1 VGRTFVTG
9 ATGFIG
15 GALAPR
21 LIERGDDIVG
31 LARSDASAAKLAER
45 GIAVARGDVLDEDSL
60 VAGMAGAELVY
71 HCAGINSHCPPDPK
85 LLLKVNAL
93 GPDLV
98 MRAAARAGVRR
109 VVFTS
114 SAASVGEAHGTVG
127 HELSVHRG
135 SYLSVYDR
143 SKHEG
148 EQAAFAAAHRT
159 GVELVAVCPSSVQG
173 PGRKTGNGKL
183 IVDYLNGKLPAF
195 VDTYVSVVDIADCT
209 EAHVLAAEHGRAGAR
224 YVLNGATIT
233 AHEALE
239 LIAELSGVREHVRIV
254 PPAVARSAAALLEAV
269 YAVRGRTPS
278 LCRARIRTFLHGHRY
293 DGSLATRELG
303 LAYTPVR
310 ETFRR
315 TIEWAVGEGLVER
328 ELLLPVE

>member
-1 VGRTFVTG
+1 MGRTFVTG

-31 LARSDASAAKLAER
+31 LARSDASAAKLAAR

-60 VAGMAGAELVY
+60 AAGMAGCELVY
-71 HCAGINSHCPPDPK
+71 HCAGINSHCPPDAK
-85 LLLKVNAL
+85 LLLRVNAL
-93 GPDLV
+93 GPELV

-114 SAASVGEAHGTVG
+114 SAASVGEPHGTVG
-127 HELSVHRG
+127 HEGSVHRG

-159 GVELVAVCPSSVQG
+159 GVELVAICPSSVQG

-183 IVDYLNGKLPAF
+183 IVDYLNGNLPAF

-209 EAHVLAAEHGRAGAR
+209 EAHVLAAERGRAGAR

-233 AHEALE
+233 SSEALE
-239 LIAELSGVREHVRIV
+239 LIAEVSGVRRHVRIV
-254 PPAVARSAAALLEAV
+254 PAPVARSAAALLEAV

-310 ETFRR
+310 ETFQR
-315 TIEWAVGEGLVER
+315 TIDWAVGEGLVEP

>member
-1 VGRTFVTG
+1 MARTFVTG

-21 LIERGDDIVG
+21 LVERGDDLVG
-31 LARSDASAAKLAER
+31 LARSDASAAKLAAR
-45 GIAVARGDVLDEDSL
+45 GIAVARGNVLDEASL
-60 VAGMAGAELVY
+60 AAGMAGSELVY
-71 HCAGINSHCPPDPK
+71 HCAGINSHCPPDPE

-93 GPDLV
+93 GPELV
-98 MRAAARAGVRR
+98 VRAAARAGVRR

-114 SAASVGEAHGTVG
+114 SAASVGEHHGTVG
-127 HELSVHRG
+127 DERSVHRG

-159 GVELVAVCPSSVQG
+159 GVELVAICPSSVQG

-183 IVDYLNGKLPAF
+183 ILDYLNGKLPAF

-209 EAHVLAAEHGRAGAR
+209 EAHVLAAERGRAGAR

-233 AHEALE
+233 SGEALE
-239 LIAELSGVREHVRIV
+239 LIAELSGVRRPVRIV
-254 PPAVARSAAALLEAV
+254 RPAVARSAAALLEAV

-293 DGSLATRELG
+293 DGTLATRELG
-303 LAYTPVR
+303 VAYTPVR

>member
-31 LARSDASAAKLAER
+31 LARSETSAAKLTDRA
-45 GIAVARGDVLDEDSL
+45 IAVARGDVLDEDSL
-60 VAGMAGAELVY
+60 VAGMAGCDLVY
-71 HCAGINSHCPPDPK
+71 HCAGINSHCPPDAK
-85 LLLKVNAL
+85 LLLRVNAL
-93 GPDLV
+93 GPELV
-98 MRAAARAGVRR
+98 VRAAARAGVRR

-114 SAASVGEAHGTVG
+114 SAASVGEPHGTVG
-127 HELSVHRG
+127 DERSVHRG

-173 PGRKTGNGKL
+173 PGRNAGNGKL

-209 EAHVLAAEHGRAGAR
+209 EAHVLAAARGRAGAR

-233 AHEALE
+233 SGEALE

-328 ELLLPVE
+328 ELVLPVE

>member
-1 VGRTFVTG
+1 VGRIFVTG

-15 GALAPR
+15 GALATR
-21 LIERGDDIVG
+21 LLERDVELVA
-31 LARSDASAAKLAER
+31 LARSDESAAKLAGR
-45 GIAVARGDVLDEDSL
+45 GVAVARGDVLDEESL
-60 VAGMAGAELVY
+60 VDAMAGCELVY
-71 HCAGINSHCPPDPK
+71 HCAGINSHCPPDAK
-85 LLLKVNAL
+85 LLLRVNAL

-98 MRAAARAGVRR
+98 VRAAARAGVRR

-114 SAASVGEAHGTVG
+114 SAASVGEAPGTVG
-127 HELSVHRG
+127 HEGSVHRG

-159 GVELVAVCPSSVQG
+159 GVQLVAICPSSVQG
-173 PGRKTGNGKL
+173 PGRKAGNGKL
-183 IVDYLNGKLPAF
+183 IMDYLNGKLPAF

-209 EAHVLAAEHGRAGAR
+209 EAHLLAAERGRPGAR

-233 AHEALE
+233 SGEALE
-239 LIAELSGVREHVRIV
+239 LIAELSGVRERVRIV
-254 PPAVARSAAALLEAV
+254 PPAVALAAATLAEGA
-269 YAVRGRTPS
+269 YRVRGRTPS
-278 LCRARIRTFLHGHRY
+278 LCRGRVRTFLHGHRY

-303 LAYTPVR
+303 LVYTPVA

-315 TIEWAVGEGLVER
+315 TIEWADQEGLVTR
-328 ELLLPVE
+328 PLVRPT

>member
-1 VGRTFVTG
+1 
-9 ATGFIG
+9 
-15 GALAPR
+15 
-21 LIERGDDIVG
+21 
-31 LARSDASAAKLAER
+31 
-45 GIAVARGDVLDEDSL
+45 
-60 VAGMAGAELVY
+60 
-71 HCAGINSHCPPDPK
+71 
-85 LLLKVNAL
+85 
-93 GPDLV
+93 

-114 SAASVGEAHGTVG
+114 SAASVGEPHGTVG
-127 HELSVHRG
+127 HEGSVHRG

-159 GVELVAVCPSSVQG
+159 GVELVAICPSSVQG

-209 EAHVLAAEHGRAGAR
+209 EAHLLAAERGRAGAR

-233 AHEALE
+233 SGEALE

-254 PPAVARSAAALLEAV
+254 PPPVARSAAALLEAV
-269 YAVRGRTPS
+269 YAVRGRVPS

-315 TIEWAVGEGLVER
+315 TIAWAVQEGLVEP
-328 ELLLPVE
+328 ELVLPVE